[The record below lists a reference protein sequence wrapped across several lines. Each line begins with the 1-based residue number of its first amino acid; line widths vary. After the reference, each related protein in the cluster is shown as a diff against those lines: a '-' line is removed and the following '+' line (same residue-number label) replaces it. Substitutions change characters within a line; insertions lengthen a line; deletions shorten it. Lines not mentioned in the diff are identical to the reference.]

1 MSQKYSVNEI
11 LKAVDSIN
19 PYKPSSKKF
28 AKEEILDAVTELY
41 NSQNQ
46 KQTQNIN
53 HAELQSNILPI
64 TNKLIAKPKLEKKE
78 KFFTKPLLLTNI
90 IKYEP
95 VKSKALFLKK
105 LHNSNLKIIAMK
117 VMEVKK
123 IK

>member
-53 HAELQSNILPI
+53 HAELQSDILPI
-64 TNKLIAKPKLEKKE
+64 TNKLIAKPKLEKK
-78 KFFTKPLLLTNI
+78 
-90 IKYEP
+90 
-95 VKSKALFLKK
+95 
-105 LHNSNLKIIAMK
+105 
-117 VMEVKK
+117 
-123 IK
+123 